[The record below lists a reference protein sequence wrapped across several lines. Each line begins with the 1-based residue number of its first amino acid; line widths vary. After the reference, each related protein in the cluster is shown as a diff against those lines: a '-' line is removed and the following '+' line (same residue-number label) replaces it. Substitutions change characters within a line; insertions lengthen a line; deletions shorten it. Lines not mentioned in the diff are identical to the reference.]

1 MRTNIHLDERLVR
14 RAAQLTGLKT
24 KRAIVHRSLEL
35 LVRLKEQEKIR
46 RYRGKLRWRGDL
58 GKSRES

>member
-24 KRAIVHRSLEL
+24 KRAIVQQSLEL

-58 GKSRES
+58 SKSRES

>member
-1 MRTNIHLDERLVR
+1 MRTNIHLDDQLVQ
-14 RAAQLTGLKT
+14 RAARLTGLKT
-24 KRAIVHRSLEL
+24 KRAIVHRGLEV